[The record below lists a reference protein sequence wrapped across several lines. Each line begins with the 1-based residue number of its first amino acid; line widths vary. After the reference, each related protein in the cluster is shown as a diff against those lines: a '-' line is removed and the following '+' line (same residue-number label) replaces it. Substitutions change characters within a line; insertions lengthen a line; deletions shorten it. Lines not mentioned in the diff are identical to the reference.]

1 MTAADGGGFVF
12 LARCGEATALNHC
25 GSMPALSR
33 TPFHFVISAALWVLS
48 SSGVDERT
56 SAPTLRI
63 SARTL
68 AVASRSRIA
77 LLVFAT
83 IGAGVPDGK
92 ASPYQLVT
100 S

>member
-1 MTAADGGGFVF
+1 MGDRSSLLV
-12 LARCGEATALNHC
+12 LAERSEATARNHC

-33 TPFHFVISAALWVLS
+33 TPFHLVISAAIWVLS
-48 SSGVDERT
+48 SSGDDERT

-63 SARTL
+63 CARTL
-68 AVASRSRIA
+68 SVASRSRIA

-83 IGAGVPDGK
+83 IGAGVPAGK